1 MQRNRYAVFMAQ
13 AGHKVS
19 RFVDFRCVRFQFRF
33 RLAVCVSRLGFVFGI
48 SDFGFGFGF
57 VWGFLAALYGI
68 FAIMNGPG
76 LGSHSKCQC
85 YCTRAAGVYFFFVF
99 CPVHLCICKIFSCFP
114 FALIS
119 IWRCPWQKRR
129 WLTFSVCLE
138 ADRMWNFRYSRRPTL
153 KSRLQSDFDFELES
167 ENI

>member
-85 YCTRAAGVYFFFVF
+85 YCTLAAGVYFFLSFAPCIYASARYFRVF
-99 CPVHLCICKIFSCFP
+99 HLLWFP
-114 FALIS
+114 FGGVRGKRGGGWLLVFVWKPIACGIS
-119 IWRCPWQKRR
+119 AIHDDP
-129 WLTFSVCLE
+129 
-138 ADRMWNFRYSRRPTL
+138 P
-153 KSRLQSDFDFELES
+153 
-167 ENI
+167 